1 MKKVLSPVAGTVF
14 KLQTSIGAVI
24 NVDDEVMLIE
34 SMKLEI
40 PVPSEAAGTVK
51 EILVAVG
58 DAVKEGQA
66 LLYWLKSVLP
76 ECGFRRA

>member
-34 SMKLEI
+34 SMKMEI
-40 PVPSEAAGTVK
+40 PVPSEAAGTMK

-66 LLYWLKSVLP
+66 LLVL
-76 ECGFRRA
+76 A

>member
-34 SMKLEI
+34 SMKMEI

-66 LLYWLKSVLP
+66 LLVL
-76 ECGFRRA
+76 A

>member
-34 SMKLEI
+34 SMKMEI
-40 PVPSEAAGTVK
+40 PVPSEVAGTVK

-58 DAVKEGQA
+58 DAVKEGEA
-66 LLYWLKSVLP
+66 LLVL
-76 ECGFRRA
+76 A

>member
-14 KLQTSIGAVI
+14 KLQTSIGAVV

-34 SMKLEI
+34 SMKMEI

-66 LLYWLKSVLP
+66 LLVL
-76 ECGFRRA
+76 A